1 MKISIFGSG
10 YVGLV
15 AGACFADVGNEVICV
30 DIDDFKI
37 DKLKKG
43 EIPIYEPGLSDI
55 VKRNV
60 KEERLSFTTDI
71 KSSVETSKILII
83 AVGTPPDE
91 DGSADLQHVLDV
103 AKSIGTYMNEF
114 KVVVDKSTVPVGTAE
129 KVSAEIRKHTT
140 HNFAVVSNPEFLKE
154 GDAISDFMKPDRV
167 IIGTSN
173 DEAAEIMRI
182 LYLPFVRTGR
192 PIIIMDEKS
201 AELTKYAANSI
212 LATKISFMNE
222 MANLCDRVGADIDWV
237 RKGIGTDSR
246 IGPYFIFP
254 GTGYGGSCFPKDVK
268 AIIRTAQDYDFNL
281 KILSSVEEV
290 NERQKTILMG
300 KINEYFENDLKGK
313 KFAMWGL
320 SFKPRTDDMREAPA
334 INMIKTLTEKGAVIQ
349 AHDPQAMDEAR
360 RIFADRVD
368 KELFLLD
375 KRYDCLEN
383 ADALIVMTEWNEF
396 REPDFYL
403 IKEALNHPVIFD
415 GRNIYQ
421 PKRLRDLG
429 IDYFCIGRSAG
440 ASPVKKRVSI

>member
-1 MKISIFGSG
+1 MKLSVFGSG

-15 AGACFADVGNEVICV
+15 AGACFADVGNQVICV
-30 DIDDFKI
+30 DIDDNKI
-37 DKLKKG
+37 DRLRKG
-43 EIPIYEPGLSDI
+43 DIPIYEPGLAEI
-55 VKRNV
+55 IKRNV
-60 KEERLSFTTDI
+60 TEERMSFTTDI
-71 KSSVETSKILII
+71 KSSVEISQILII
-83 AVGTPPDE
+83 AVGTPPGE

-114 KVVVDKSTVPVGTAE
+114 KIVVDKSTVPVGTAE
-129 KVSAEIRKHTT
+129 KVSAEIRKYTK

-154 GDAISDFMKPDRV
+154 GDAVSDFMKPDRV
-167 IIGTSN
+167 IIGTSS
-173 DEAAEIMRI
+173 DEAAEIMRT

-192 PIIIMDEKS
+192 PVIIMDEKS

-254 GTGYGGSCFPKDVK
+254 GTGYGGSCFPKDLK
-268 AIIRTAQDYDFNL
+268 AIIRTATDYDFNL
-281 KILSSVEEV
+281 KILSAVEEV
-290 NERQKTILMG
+290 NERQKTIMLD
-300 KINEYFENDLKGK
+300 KIKTYFGADLNGRT
-313 KFAMWGL
+313 FAMWGL

-334 INMIKTLTEKGAVIQ
+334 INMINALIGQGALIR
-349 AHDPQAMDEAR
+349 AHDPQAMNEAR
-360 RIFADRVD
+360 HLFADKVD
-368 KELFLLD
+368 KELFLMD

-403 IKEALNHPVIFD
+403 IKETLKHPVIFD
-415 GRNIYQ
+415 GRNLYQ
-421 PKRLRDLG
+421 PKRMRELG
-429 IDYFCIGRSAG
+429 IDYFCVGRSAG